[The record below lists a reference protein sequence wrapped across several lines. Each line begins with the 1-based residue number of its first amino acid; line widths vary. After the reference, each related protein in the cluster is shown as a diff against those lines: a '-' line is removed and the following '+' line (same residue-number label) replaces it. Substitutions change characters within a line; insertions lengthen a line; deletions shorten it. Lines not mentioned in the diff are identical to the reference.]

1 MTLTKPVDIAI
12 EHDGLR
18 IAALDWGGDGE
29 PLLLL
34 HPNGFC
40 AGLFDPIA
48 RELRDTFR
56 PIGVDLRAHG
66 GTDEP
71 PDVAGY
77 AYEHMARDVL
87 AVLDALGVHSAVALG
102 ESLGG
107 GVAVVVDRVRPGVLR
122 RLMLCEAI
130 AFEQEA
136 QRRAGRTAGSPE
148 RSRPNNMAEIARK
161 RRPVWPDRE
170 TMIQSYGSRPP
181 LNELAPEA
189 LEAYVRW
196 GTVERDDGA
205 VELACRPDAEATIFE
220 VTAREGGAPAAWSHL
235 GSRHADATVLAGTR
249 SDLPVEW
256 FRGQA
261 ERARC
266 PFVQVDGGHF
276 FLQEDTERAVALV
289 RQHVGAT

>member
-170 TMIQSYGSRPP
+170 TMIQ
-181 LNELAPEA
+181 
-189 LEAYVRW
+189 
-196 GTVERDDGA
+196 
-205 VELACRPDAEATIFE
+205 
-220 VTAREGGAPAAWSHL
+220 
-235 GSRHADATVLAGTR
+235 
-249 SDLPVEW
+249 
-256 FRGQA
+256 
-261 ERARC
+261 
-266 PFVQVDGGHF
+266 
-276 FLQEDTERAVALV
+276 
-289 RQHVGAT
+289 

>member
-1 MTLTKPVDIAI
+1 LIQAPVDIAI

-40 AGLFDPIA
+40 AGLFDPMA
-48 RELRDTFR
+48 RALRDTFR

-71 PDVAGY
+71 PAVDGY

-87 AVLDALGVHSAVALG
+87 AVLDALGVPSVVALG

-107 GVAVVVDRVRPGVLR
+107 GVPVVHDRVRPGILR
-122 RLMLCEAI
+122 RFELSVAI
-130 AFEQEA
+130 AIDTYSPGP
-136 QRRAGRTAGSPE
+136 GRPGGNSNHM
-148 RSRPNNMAEIARK
+148 SEIARK

-170 TMIQSYGSRPP
+170 TMVRSYGSRPP

-189 LEAYVRW
+189 LEAYIRW
-196 GTVERDDGA
+196 GTVERADGT
-205 VELACRPDAEATIFE
+205 VELACRPEAEATIFE
-220 VTAREGGAPAAWSHL
+220 VTGRAGGAPDAWSHL
-235 GSRHADATVLAGTR
+235 ASLQADATVLAGTR

-266 PFVQVDGGHF
+266 PFVPVDGGHF
-276 FLQEDTERAVALV
+276 FLQEDTARAAALV
-289 RQHVGAT
+289 RDSLDV

>member
-1 MTLTKPVDIAI
+1 MIDAPVDIAI
-12 EHDGLR
+12 DHDGLR
-18 IAALDWGGDGE
+18 VAALDWGGTGT

-40 AGLFDPIA
+40 AGLFDPMA
-48 RELRDTFR
+48 RELRDGFR

-71 PDVAGY
+71 ASVESY

-87 AVLDALGVHSAVALG
+87 AVLDALGVPSVVALG

-107 GVAVVVDRVRPGVLR
+107 GVAVVVDRVRPGVVR
-122 RLMLCEAI
+122 RLVLCEAI
-130 AFEQEA
+130 AFDTTGDGLA
-136 QRRAGRTAGSPE
+136 
-148 RSRPNNMAEIARK
+148 RPVGDSNHMSEIARK

-170 TMIQSYGSRPP
+170 TMLRSYGSRAP

-189 LEAYVRW
+189 LEAYIRW
-196 GTVERDDGA
+196 GTVERDDGT
-205 VELACRPDAEATIFE
+205 VELACRPEAEATIFE
-220 VTAREGGAPAAWSHL
+220 VTAREGGAPDAWSHL
-235 GSRHADATVLAGTR
+235 ASLHADATVLAGTR
-249 SDLPVEW
+249 SDLPVDW

-261 ERARC
+261 QRARC

-276 FLQEDTERAVALV
+276 FLQEDTARAAALV
-289 RQHVGAT
+289 RRLLS

>member
-1 MTLTKPVDIAI
+1 LIQAPVDIAI

-40 AGLFDPIA
+40 AGLFDPMA
-48 RELRDTFR
+48 RALRDTFR

-71 PDVAGY
+71 PAVDGY

-87 AVLDALGVHSAVALG
+87 AVLDALG

-107 GVAVVVDRVRPGVLR
+107 GVAVVLDRVRPGFVR
-122 RLMLCEAI
+122 RLVLCEAI
-130 AFEQEA
+130 AFDTSSPGP
-136 QRRAGRTAGSPE
+136 GRPGGNSNHM
-148 RSRPNNMAEIARK
+148 SEIARK

-170 TMIQSYGSRPP
+170 TMVRSYGSRPP

-189 LEAYVRW
+189 LEAYIRW
-196 GTVERDDGA
+196 GTVERADGT
-205 VELACRPDAEATIFE
+205 VELACRPEAEATIFE
-220 VTAREGGAPAAWSHL
+220 VTGRAGGAPDAWSHL
-235 GSRHADATVLAGTR
+235 ASLQADATVLAGTR

-266 PFVQVDGGHF
+266 PFVPVDGGHF
-276 FLQEDTERAVALV
+276 FLQEDTARAAALV
-289 RQHVGAT
+289 RDSLDV